1 MDHILLHD
9 NDNGTHY
16 PSYTLLCKD
25 QPLLPSKSTSFLLR
39 LMPLGNSM
47 DMGKGY
53 DDMIGCA
60 TCNLSQRLMQ

>member
-25 QPLLPSKSTSFLLR
+25 QPLLPSKGTLQTGYKSNIWTSAMTLVTNFLF
-39 LMPLGNSM
+39 N
-47 DMGKGY
+47 
-53 DDMIGCA
+53 I
-60 TCNLSQRLMQ
+60 